1 MKKLFFGL
9 SFLIVAAMVLVACQ
23 PAATPTAEPTAAP
36 AAEEPTAEP
45 AVEEPTAEPA
55 TEEAPANPA
64 ADLSGTVRVGSWD
77 NADALQPWDAAIASF

>member
-36 AAEEPTAEP
+36 AAEEPTAVP
-45 AVEEPTAEPA
+45 AVGRTHMLNRLPKKLLLIP
-55 TEEAPANPA
+55 
-64 ADLSGTVRVGSWD
+64 LR
-77 NADALQPWDAAIASF
+77 I